1 MFVIAN
7 HTLRLNAC
15 GHAFG
20 QFRPE
25 IPLVLVLLELVP
37 DPLLPQGN
45 AGDLLDLVAE
55 KAKDLAAEH
64 QLKKHED

>member
-1 MFVIAN
+1 LEWAN

-25 IPLVLVLLELVP
+25 IPLVLVLLELVLGGQVLG
-37 DPLLPQGN
+37 LLGDKVQQV
-45 AGDLLDLVAE
+45 AGIALGEEGVRY
-55 KAKDLAAEH
+55 
-64 QLKKHED
+64 QLKKHKD